1 MDNQALKKE
10 LSELLSHI
18 AGFEVEP
25 DERLVEFIDEKVKQ
39 AKIEELSEYWW
50 SDNDGDLTYVEGR
63 IAELKGEV

>member
-39 AKIEELSEYWW
+39 AKIEELSEYRW